1 MEKCVCCGQET
12 PNTAIVYM
20 KKTGQSPVSQTEF
33 FCPDCAKK
41 RSGILPSIVFYLAL
55 QLCWFTVV
63 KSGLLTPFGILA
75 ACIAIAALCRL
86 AALIFR
92 RLAKR
97 SDGHLDEEESSEA
110 LKQALIEQDNDLKG
124 QVLSLRE
131 YRRIYGDQ

>member
-12 PNTAIVYM
+12 SDTAVVYM
-20 KKTGQSPVSQTEF
+20 KKAGQSPDSQTEF
-33 FCPDCAKK
+33 FCPDCAQK
-41 RSGILPSIVFYLAL
+41 RSGILPGVVFYLAL

-63 KSGLLTPFGILA
+63 KNGLLTPFGILA

-92 RLAKR
+92 RLARR
-97 SDGHLDEEESSEA
+97 SDGCLDEETSSEA
-110 LKQALIEQDNDLKG
+110 LKQALIEQDNGLKG

-131 YRRIYGDQ
+131 YRRIYGNQ